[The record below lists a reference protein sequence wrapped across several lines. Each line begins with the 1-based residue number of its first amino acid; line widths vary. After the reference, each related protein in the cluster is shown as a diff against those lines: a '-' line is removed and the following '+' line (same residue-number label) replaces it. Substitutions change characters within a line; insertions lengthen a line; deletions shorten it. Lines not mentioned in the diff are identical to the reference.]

1 MKEKHW
7 LKEHWLILLT
17 GVIVGIAT
25 LVLTAAG
32 NPKNM
37 GFCIACFERDTKVVE
52 NHHTIHQGA

>member
-1 MKEKHW
+1 MKEKQW

-32 NPKNM
+32 I
-37 GFCIACFERDTKVVE
+37 GSCIAVSV
-52 NHHTIHQGA
+52 A

>member
-1 MKEKHW
+1 MKEHHW

-17 GVIVGIAT
+17 GVVVGIAT

-37 GFCIACFERDTKVVE
+37 ASASPALSGTSPVR
-52 NHHTIHQGA
+52 